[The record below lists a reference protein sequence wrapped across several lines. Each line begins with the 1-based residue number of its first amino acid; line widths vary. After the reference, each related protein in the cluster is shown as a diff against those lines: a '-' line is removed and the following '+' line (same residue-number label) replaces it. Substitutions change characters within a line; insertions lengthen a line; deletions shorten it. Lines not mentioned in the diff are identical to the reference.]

1 MPGFWQDVCD
11 ETNSFSRRLTLG
23 GSGESL
29 RSFKLQIPQVARV
42 HGPKDHSPDAA
53 GKNDSVEA
61 VRNKTRV
68 WNEHPRMFHLTRERP
83 QSLFRL
89 VGSGDNAW
97 LQLPTFKASQQR
109 FWWTN
114 MREYPVIR
122 SQVGMNG
129 PMCVDL
135 CPSCGA
141 AQGPNSGP
149 FTVSQVSSQNRS
161 SVFIDPPVSA
171 PDP

>member
-23 GSGESL
+23 GSEESL
-29 RSFKLQIPQVARV
+29 RSFKPQIPHVARV

-53 GKNDSVEA
+53 GKNESVEA

-68 WNEHPRMFHLTRERP
+68 WNERPRVFHLTRERP

-129 PMCVDL
+129 PMAVDL
-135 CPSCGA
+135 ALVAEQPKDPTQEPSQSA
-141 AQGPNSGP
+141 
-149 FTVSQVSSQNRS
+149 QVSSESLERLH
-161 SVFIDPPVSA
+161 
-171 PDP
+171 